1 LNLENTSKLLDKIFK
16 ANENGASFYEK
27 LILFDV
33 GTIALSLTLLE
44 QIVAHSPGAHVPRH
58 PFLWFLC
65 PAWFLLLVSI
75 QCCAQRIVSFH
86 NANTLLIQQISAVS
100 AENYI
105 RDVSVL
111 VGRIPAVVGGI
122 PLTQSEPKTVGEV
135 LKKSGEALVNAA
147 NENTGKANEILQQA
161 AHRDKRTGIA
171 ARIGVI
177 ATTTALLLICI
188 FAIRSILQL

>member
-1 LNLENTSKLLDKIFK
+1 
-16 ANENGASFYEK
+16 
-27 LILFDV
+27 
-33 GTIALSLTLLE
+33 
-44 QIVAHSPGAHVPRH
+44 
-58 PFLWFLC
+58 
-65 PAWFLLLVSI
+65 LLLVSI

-86 NANTLLIQQISAVS
+86 KANTLLIQQISAVS